1 MIIEFDGSLS
11 EKNQLDRMKRVNKK
25 EIQVFLFGLVF
36 IWIIAIAIGLSLK
49 ILQDLWEEMIVC
61 SVILFAVTL
70 LLVKTPQKVVLRFRI
85 FPHIIIREE
94 ELSLK
99 MWKNG
104 EEVWRTRKLSKVKKV
119 LDCGEV

>member
-25 EIQVFLFGLVF
+25 EIQVFLFCLVF